1 MSRRGVHPLSAQHT
15 GGRSL
20 ETVGHMDPQPRDQS
34 GSQSRGEQPTGAA
47 ASPQVRSSGNSSIQL
62 FCSCFHHSNKRHGLI
77 RAGGLGYPHAERKWQ
92 TLSAA
97 CRLPHTQPPPMS
109 EPPPGPGFHTSV
121 PAEFLVLRLRNCN
134 CQQRLREEKGGRVL
148 LSEE

>member
-77 RAGGLGYPHAERKWQ
+77 RAGGLGYPHVAQ
-92 TLSAA
+92 VFGL
-97 CRLPHTQPPPMS
+97 
-109 EPPPGPGFHTSV
+109 GPGLGAKVAMTDLLFYQVFHPV
-121 PAEFLVLRLRNCN
+121 MHL
-134 CQQRLREEKGGRVL
+134 
-148 LSEE
+148 